1 MEMSWIESVVF
12 FGDLKEGSSISD
24 LKNRLY
30 DNHYFKAKSDFV
42 RSPISLGGIKAA
54 LDMLEKEPKG
64 YVILDPYGG
73 ILGNISSTSIPFP
86 HREGNLFSIQ
96 YLVDW
101 HEEDVQRS
109 DQYLRWIRE
118 FYSLMAPHV
127 SNGPRAAYINYMDLD
142 LGVMEVN
149 ASIEDNGNDAV
160 KTARAWGEKY
170 FLGNY
175 ERLVRAKT
183 IIDPENVFR
192 NQQGIPPMSSGFGTA
207 NRELR

>member
-1 MEMSWIESVVF
+1 
-12 FGDLKEGSSISD
+12 
-24 LKNRLY
+24 
-30 DNHYFKAKSDFV
+30 
-42 RSPISLGGIKAA
+42 
-54 LDMLEKEPKG
+54 
-64 YVILDPYGG
+64 
-73 ILGNISSTSIPFP
+73 
-86 HREGNLFSIQ
+86 
-96 YLVDW
+96 
-101 HEEDVQRS
+101 
-109 DQYLRWIRE
+109 
-118 FYSLMAPHV
+118 MAPHV